1 MAQTIWNILSVT
13 NFLKETIV
21 TRKDQIMHEIQG
33 IKIKL
38 INRIKDILSVFN
50 VFMIGHVR
58 YFISVLPRLV
68 I

>member
-21 TRKDQIMHEIQG
+21 TKKDQIMHEIQG

-38 INRIKDILSVFN
+38 T
-50 VFMIGHVR
+50 IG
-58 YFISVLPRLV
+58 
-68 I
+68 